1 MVKILGICS
10 SPVKDSNTEC
20 ILKEALDSIQA
31 DDVHTELVTLNGKT
45 IQDCVQCNWCLLKQ
59 EEGRYCS
66 FEDYMVELYP
76 KIIAADGLLLATPVY
91 LARLSGLM
99 AAMLDRMRALGYGKR
114 TSGCLKHKV
123 GAGIAVSW
131 YRNSG
136 IETTLSSLHWAFLN
150 WQMIIASPGS
160 MSTFG
165 GAALSSLGGTGKFDL
180 KDKHQVLK
188 DEYGL
193 ETARA
198 TAANMVELA
207 KIVREG
213 KKEIPT

>member
-20 ILKEALDSIQA
+20 ILKEALDSIQI
-31 DDVHTELVTLNGKT
+31 DDVHTELVTLKGKT

-59 EEGRYCS
+59 EEGKYCS
-66 FEDYMVELYP
+66 IEDDMVELYP

-99 AAMLDRMRALGYGKR
+99 AAMLDRMRALDYGKR
-114 TSGCLKHKV
+114 ASGCLKHKV

-131 YRNSG
+131 WRNSG
-136 IETTLSSLHWAFLN
+136 VETTLSSLHWAFLT
-150 WQMIIASPGS
+150 WRMIIASPGS

-165 GAALSSLGGTGKFDL
+165 GAAHSSLGGTGKFDPI
-180 KDKHQVLK
+180 DKHQVLK
-188 DEYGL
+188 DEHGL

-207 KIVREG
+207 KVIKAG
-213 KKEIPT
+213 KKEIS

>member
-10 SPVKDSNTEC
+10 SPVKDSNTER
-20 ILKEALDSIQA
+20 ILKETLDSVKA
-31 DDVHTELVTLNGKT
+31 DDVHTELVTLKGKT

-66 FEDYMVELYP
+66 IEDDMVELYP

-99 AAMLDRMRALGYGKR
+99 AAMLDRMRALDYGKR
-114 TSGCLKHKV
+114 TNGCLKHKV

-136 IETTLSSLHWAFLN
+136 IETTLSSLHWAFLT

-165 GAALSSLGGTGKFDL
+165 GAALSSLGGTGKS
-180 KDKHQVLK
+180 
-188 DEYGL
+188 
-193 ETARA
+193 
-198 TAANMVELA
+198 
-207 KIVREG
+207 
-213 KKEIPT
+213 

>member
-10 SPVKDSNTEC
+10 SPVKDYNTER
-20 ILKEALDSIQA
+20 ILKETLDSVKA
-31 DDVHTELVTLNGKT
+31 DDVHTELVTLKGKT

-66 FEDYMVELYP
+66 IEDDMVELYP

-99 AAMLDRMRALGYGKR
+99 AAMLDRMRALDYGKR

-131 YRNSG
+131 WRNSG
-136 IETTLSSLHWAFLN
+136 VETTLSSLHWAFLT

-165 GAALSSLGGTGKFDL
+165 GAAHSSLGGTGKFDP

-188 DEYGL
+188 DEHGL

-198 TAANMVELA
+198 TAANMVELSKVIKA
-207 KIVREG
+207 G
-213 KKEIPT
+213 KKEIS

>member
-1 MVKILGICS
+1 MVQVLGICS

-20 ILKEALDSIQA
+20 ILKETLDSVKA
-31 DDVHTELVTLNGKT
+31 DDVHTKLVTLKGKT

-59 EEGRYCS
+59 EKGKYCS
-66 FEDYMVELYP
+66 IEDDMGELYP

-99 AAMLDRMRALGYGKR
+99 AAMLDRMRALDYGKR
-114 TSGCLKHKV
+114 MSNCLKHKV

-136 IETTLSSLHWAFLN
+136 VETTLSSLHWAFIS
-150 WQMIIASPGS
+150 WQMIIASPGT

-165 GAALSSLGGTGKFDL
+165 GAAHSSLGGTGKFDP

-188 DEYGL
+188 DEHGM
-193 ETARA
+193 ETDRA
-198 TAANMVELA
+198 TAAKME
-207 KIVREG
+207 KIEKKKKKK
-213 KKEIPT
+213 KKEIT

>member
-10 SPVKDSNTEC
+10 SPVKDSNTER
-20 ILKEALDSIQA
+20 ILKETLDSVKA
-31 DDVHTELVTLNGKT
+31 DDVHTELVTLKGKT

-59 EEGRYCS
+59 KEGKYCS
-66 FEDYMVELYP
+66 IEDDMVELYP

-99 AAMLDRMRALGYGKR
+99 AAMLDRMRALDYGKR

-131 YRNSG
+131 WRNSG
-136 IETTLSSLHWAFLN
+136 VETTLSSLHWAFLT

-165 GAALSSLGGTGKFDL
+165 GAAHSSLGGTGKFDP

-188 DEYGL
+188 DEHGL

-198 TAANMVELA
+198 TAANMVELSKVIKA
-207 KIVREG
+207 G
-213 KKEIPT
+213 KKEIS

>member
-1 MVKILGICS
+1 MVQILGICS
-10 SPVKDSNTEC
+10 SPVKDSNTER

-45 IQDCVQCNWCLLKQ
+45 IQHCVHCNWCLLKQ
-59 EEGRYCS
+59 EERKYCS
-66 FEDYMVELYP
+66 IKDYMVALYP
-76 KIIAADGLLLATPVY
+76 KILAADGLLLATPVY
-91 LARLSGLM
+91 LARLSGIM
-99 AAMLDRMRALGYGKR
+99 AAMLDRLRALDYGKR

-131 YRNSG
+131 YRNAG
-136 IETTLSSLHWAFLN
+136 IETTLSSLHWAFLT

-160 MSTFG
+160 ISTFG
-165 GAALSSLGGTGKFDL
+165 GAAVSSLGGTGEFDP

-188 DEYGL
+188 DEHGL

-207 KIVREG
+207 KIVKVG
-213 KKEIPT
+213 G

>member
-1 MVKILGICS
+1 MIQILGICG
-10 SPVKDSNTEC
+10 SPVKDSNTES
-20 ILKEALDSIQA
+20 ILKETLNSVQA
-31 DDVHTELVTLNGKT
+31 EDVHTELVALNGKM
-45 IQDCVQCNWCLLKQ
+45 IRDCVQCNWCLLKQ
-59 EEGRYCS
+59 KEGKFCS
-66 FEDYMVELYP
+66 IEDDMVELYP

-99 AAMLDRMRALGYGKR
+99 AAMLDRIRALDYGKR

-131 YRNSG
+131 WRNSG
-136 IETTLSSLHWAFLN
+136 IETTLSSLHWAFLT

-165 GAALSSLGGTGKFDL
+165 GAAHSSLEGTGKFDP

-188 DEYGL
+188 DEHGL

-198 TAANMVELA
+198 TTANLVELA
-207 KIVREG
+207 KIIKAG
-213 KKEIPT
+213 KKELS

>member
-20 ILKEALDSIQA
+20 ILKEALDWVQT
-31 DDVHTELVTLNGKT
+31 DDVHTELVTLKGKT

-59 EEGRYCS
+59 EEGKYCS
-66 FEDYMVELYP
+66 IEDDMVELYP

-99 AAMLDRMRALGYGKR
+99 AAMLDRIRALDYGKR

-136 IETTLSSLHWAFLN
+136 VETTLSSLHWAFLT
-150 WQMIIASPGS
+150 WEMIIASPGS
-160 MSTFG
+160 ISTFG
-165 GAALSSLGGTGKFDL
+165 GAAHSSLGGTGEFDH

-188 DEYGL
+188 DEHGL

-198 TAANMVELA
+198 TAAKMVELA
-207 KIVREG
+207 KIVLEG
-213 KKEIPT
+213 KKEVS

>member
-10 SPVKDSNTEC
+10 SPVKNSNTER
-20 ILKEALDSIQA
+20 ILKETLDSVKA
-31 DDVHTELVTLNGKT
+31 DDVHTELVTLKGKT

-59 EEGRYCS
+59 KEGKYCS
-66 FEDYMVELYP
+66 IEDDMVELYP

-99 AAMLDRMRALGYGKR
+99 AAMLDRMRALDYGKR

-131 YRNSG
+131 WRNSG
-136 IETTLSSLHWAFLN
+136 VETTLSSLHWAFLT

-165 GAALSSLGGTGKFDL
+165 GAAHSSLGGTGKFDP

-188 DEYGL
+188 DEHGL

-198 TAANMVELA
+198 TAANMVELSKVIKA
-207 KIVREG
+207 G
-213 KKEIPT
+213 KKEIS

>member
-1 MVKILGICS
+1 MIRILGICS
-10 SPVKDSNTEC
+10 SPVKDSNTER
-20 ILKEALDSIQA
+20 ILKETLDSVKA
-31 DDVHTELVTLNGKT
+31 DDVHTELVTLKGKT

-59 EEGRYCS
+59 KEGKYCS
-66 FEDYMVELYP
+66 IEDDMVELYP

-99 AAMLDRMRALGYGKR
+99 AAMLDRMRALDYGKR

-131 YRNSG
+131 WRNSG
-136 IETTLSSLHWAFLN
+136 VETTLSSLHWAFLT

-165 GAALSSLGGTGKFDL
+165 GAAHSSLGGTGKFDP

-188 DEYGL
+188 DEHGL

-198 TAANMVELA
+198 TAANMVELSKVIKA
-207 KIVREG
+207 G
-213 KKEIPT
+213 KNEIS